1 MKEDGAALG
10 KRVKISKAQQ
20 YTLLAVLGASLALG
34 VCGVLTAHFLQNIAF
49 NGKVI
54 AAKGE
59 SEAKYEKLIKNVGVC
74 EDTNND
80 GRFAGKELENCMPN
94 SVSLEKIKGSLRYKI
109 MEEMSTNGALESVG
123 RANSGDSNCYDKNGK
138 KIDYKKKY
146 NTTVDENERNYAVK
160 MMQICSAL
168 RVIPDALPSNANE
181 EALLASL
188 NKIFILSNWDPETI
202 SPGGTAKVD
211 EKNGLGV
218 IPVNLSI
225 EADTAKA
232 FRVLNNMEK
241 SIRTFDVTTANIEWS
256 GKDGFTLNAQANS
269 YYVEP
274 MTLKEEI
281 KTVYANEKKAKG
293 SKTR

>member
-1 MKEDGAALG
+1 
-10 KRVKISKAQQ
+10 
-20 YTLLAVLGASLALG
+20 
-34 VCGVLTAHFLQNIAF
+34 
-49 NGKVI
+49 
-54 AAKGE
+54 
-59 SEAKYEKLIKNVGVC
+59 
-74 EDTNND
+74 
-80 GRFAGKELENCMPN
+80 
-94 SVSLEKIKGSLRYKI
+94 
-109 MEEMSTNGALESVG
+109 
-123 RANSGDSNCYDKNGK
+123 
-138 KIDYKKKY
+138 
-146 NTTVDENERNYAVK
+146 

-168 RVIPDALPSNANE
+168 RVIPDALPSNVNE

>member
-168 RVIPDALPSNANE
+168 RVIPDALPSNVNE